1 MGKIHQKAIYQNDL
15 STIIRKYSP
24 KVWKCETALAEI
36 GDMV

>member
-1 MGKIHQKAIYQNDL
+1 MKMVYYRWPVEIVRAHFG
-15 STIIRKYSP
+15 KYSP